1 MDDNREERERILMHM
16 TPMTD
21 RMMPIHWLK
30 LLDERT
36 PFYFKFL
43 EKIFIEIPFFTIV
56 DVAFAIG
63 YGWLGW
69 YLYQL
74 AEPYV
79 TKIGQQIWAQILSTF
94 EWLWNSIANFDYSLP
109 INITGVAVALMI
121 LMLPL
126 PANVLIFDNFIYV
139 QLEASLDSCN

>member
-1 MDDNREERERILMHM
+1 MHM

-21 RMMPIHWLK
+21 RMMAVKYLR

-36 PFYFKFL
+36 PFYIKFL
-43 EKIFIEIPFFTIV
+43 EKIFIEIPLGILTVI
-56 DVAFAIG
+56 ALAIG
-63 YGWLGW
+63 YGWLGM

-94 EWLWNSIANFDYSLP
+94 EWLWNSIANFDYSLLKN
-109 INITGVAVALMI
+109 NITGVAVMLMI
-121 LMLPL
+121 LMLPF
-126 PANVLIFDNFIYV
+126 PVNLIFFEFIYD
-139 QLEASLDSCN
+139 QLKASLDSCN